1 MQNQPTKKAAV
12 YALIRKAILSGEL
25 KPGEILNEAELARR
39 YGTGKTP
46 TREALI
52 VLTHE
57 KFLEPMPR
65 LGYMVTK
72 TSIQD
77 ILETFHLRM
86 VLEVEAIGLAVGRI
100 SDEQIAELENN
111 NREEQEIIGTL
122 SGSQLKEKAYELNR
136 AFHLVIAQASGSVR
150 LAEFIQQM
158 IDDMERMLAVDP
170 YLADP
175 SQHAEILSLVKQH
188 NRELAQEALRRHLED
203 TRSRILN
210 RF

>member
-1 MQNQPTKKAAV
+1 MQNQLTKKALV

-25 KPGEILNEAELARR
+25 KPGEILNEGELARR
-39 YGTGKTP
+39 YGAGKTP

-65 LGYMVTK
+65 LGYIVTK
-72 TSIQD
+72 TTIQD

-86 VLEVEAIGLAVGRI
+86 VLEVEAIGLAVERI
-100 SDEQIAELENN
+100 SDEQICELEKN

-122 SGSQLKEKAYELNR
+122 NGSQFKEKAYQLNR
-136 AFHLVIAQASGSVR
+136 AFHLVIARAAGSAR

-158 IDDMERMLAVDP
+158 IDDMERMLEVDP

-175 SQHAEILSLVKQH
+175 SQHAEIISQIKQH
-188 NRELAQEALRRHLED
+188 NRELAQDALRRHLED